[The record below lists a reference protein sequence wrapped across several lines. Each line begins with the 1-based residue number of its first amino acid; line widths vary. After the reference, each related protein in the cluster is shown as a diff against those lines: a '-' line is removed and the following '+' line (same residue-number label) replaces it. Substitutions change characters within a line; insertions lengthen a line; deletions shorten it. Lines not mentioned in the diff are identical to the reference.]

1 MRAKALFALGFTTFG
16 IVCSPAVAVA
26 TTGGAGMPSG
36 SSQAKKSG
44 DQGPAPSPAPT
55 PAPATPQDHA
65 GGAAFG
71 SVPAMLQPTVPGDV
85 GVIRNGVAYAPAA
98 APIEVQRAI
107 WAANTLRHKPY
118 IYGGGHQSFRSRGY
132 DCSGTVSF
140 ALHAAGLLH
149 SPLDSSSF
157 MGWGERGRGQWITVY
172 TNPGHAWAII
182 AGLRLDTSG
191 PGESGPRWRTETRS
205 TRGFK
210 VRHPVFF

>member
-1 MRAKALFALGFTTFG
+1 MTFG
-16 IVCSPAVAVA
+16 LACAPAVSVA
-26 TTGGAGMPSG
+26 ATGGAGVSTTSP
-36 SSQAKKSG
+36 AKSSG
-44 DQGPAPSPAPT
+44 DETPT
-55 PAPATPQDHA
+55 PAPAPPAPQDQA

-71 SVPAMLQPTVPGDV
+71 SIPALLHPTVPGEV
-85 GVIRNGVAYAPAA
+85 GVIRDGIAYAPAA
-98 APIEVQRAI
+98 APLQVQQAV

-118 IYGGGHQSFRSRGY
+118 IFGGGHRSFRSRGY

-140 ALHAAGLLH
+140 ALHAAGLLD

-191 PGESGPRWRTETRS
+191 PGESGPRWRTEPRS

-210 VRHPVFF
+210 VRHPELF